1 MGAVYEVLKD
11 VLVQKEKAENVLIK
25 YYTNCNWTIIR
36 PGGLVSDHATGKAI
50 LTEDSLAIGS
60 IRREDVADL
69 VVKALSST
77 NTERKILSAVDNTL
91 ESTANP
97 DGRKADAFVLN

>member
-36 PGGLVSDHATGKAI
+36 PGEKVWSGWRKLRISSYS
-50 LTEDSLAIGS
+50 LTI
-60 IRREDVADL
+60 I
-69 VVKALSST
+69 
-77 NTERKILSAVDNTL
+77 
-91 ESTANP
+91 
-97 DGRKADAFVLN
+97 

>member
-1 MGAVYEVLKD
+1 MMGITSYPSFSHYKFQSNL
-11 VLVQKEKAENVLIK
+11 
-25 YYTNCNWTIIR
+25 
-36 PGGLVSDHATGKAI
+36 GGLVSDHATGKAV
-50 LTEDSLAIGS
+50 LTEDNLAIGS

-69 VVKALSST
+69 VVKALSSK

-97 DGRKADAFVLN
+97 DGKKADAFALN

>member
-1 MGAVYEVLKD
+1 MEWVEKTSYVVIFTHYNLKSN
-11 VLVQKEKAENVLIK
+11 L
-25 YYTNCNWTIIR
+25 
-36 PGGLVSDHATGKAI
+36 GGLVSDHATGKAI

>member
-1 MGAVYEVLKD
+1 MMGITSYASFSQYNFQSNL
-11 VLVQKEKAENVLIK
+11 
-25 YYTNCNWTIIR
+25 
-36 PGGLVSDHATGKAI
+36 GGLVSDHATGKAV
-50 LTEDSLAIGS
+50 LTEDNLAIGS

-69 VVKALSST
+69 VVKALSSK

-97 DGRKADAFVLN
+97 DGKKADAFALK